1 MSKVKLED
9 GIRDSDPEVGTDEQ
23 SELSGVKVKRNC
35 SNPHDLVSFVQV
47 AQSISK

>member
-1 MSKVKLED
+1 MSKVKPKD
-9 GIRDSDPEVGTDEQ
+9 DIRDSNSEVGTDEQ

-35 SNPHDLVSFVQV
+35 SNPHDLFSFVQV